1 MDLIVIRT
9 TKGRTFF
16 SLESESVQTFN
27 QVSEKKFDEFFR
39 TDDIVLHFLSLWML
53 YSHLYK

>member
-39 TDDIVLHFLSLWML
+39 TDDIVLHFLSL
-53 YSHLYK
+53 